1 MKTRLSIAFIGNLI
15 DTAATIILY
24 HRYGFTEANPLMALL
39 LQFPVLFATVK
50 LVVMSAVLLWLW
62 RNRNSRYAR
71 YAALVA
77 ALVYGVIAIYYA
89 VFFGILL

>member
-1 MKTRLSIAFIGNLI
+1 MKTRLSITFVGNLI
-15 DTAATIILY
+15 DTAATIILH
-24 HRYGFTEANPLMALL
+24 HRYGYTEANPIMELL

-50 LVVMSAVLLWLW
+50 LSVMSAVLFWLW

-71 YAALVA
+71 YAALIA
-77 ALVYGVIAIYYA
+77 AIVYGAIAIYYT

>member
-1 MKTRLSIAFIGNLI
+1 MKKSVIIAGTGNLI
-15 DTAATIILY
+15 DTAATIILH
-24 HRYGFTEANPLMALL
+24 HRYGYTEANPIMSLL
-39 LQFPVLFATVK
+39 LQYPVLFASVK

-77 ALVYGVIAIYYA
+77 ALVYGAIAIYYT